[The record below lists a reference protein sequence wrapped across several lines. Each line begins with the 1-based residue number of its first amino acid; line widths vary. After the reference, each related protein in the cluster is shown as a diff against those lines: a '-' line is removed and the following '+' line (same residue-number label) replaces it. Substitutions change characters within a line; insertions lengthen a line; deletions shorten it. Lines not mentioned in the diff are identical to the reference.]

1 MARGDLTD
9 QEWERLAPLLP
20 PQSRKGGKQ
29 PLPHRPLVNG
39 ILWRARTGAPW
50 RDIPERYGK
59 WNTIHSRFR
68 RWVQAGIWTRVLQE
82 LQGRAEPGEEVE
94 WCVVSIDSTTVRAHQ
109 HAAGAPH
116 APEEKGGPRACS
128 GSARVPG
135 TQSRRVDD
143 QAAFGQRRTRSPVGA
158 PPQRRAAAR

>member
-39 ILWRARTGAPW
+39 MLWRARTGAPW

-68 RWVQAGIWTRVLQE
+68 RWVQQGI
-82 LQGRAEPGEEVE
+82 
-94 WCVVSIDSTTVRAHQ
+94 
-109 HAAGAPH
+109 
-116 APEEKGGPRACS
+116 
-128 GSARVPG
+128 
-135 TQSRRVDD
+135 
-143 QAAFGQRRTRSPVGA
+143 
-158 PPQRRAAAR
+158 